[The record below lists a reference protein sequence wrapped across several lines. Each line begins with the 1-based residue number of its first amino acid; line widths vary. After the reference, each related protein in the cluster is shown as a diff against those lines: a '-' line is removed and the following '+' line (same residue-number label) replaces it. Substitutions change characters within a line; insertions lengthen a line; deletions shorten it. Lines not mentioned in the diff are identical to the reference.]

1 MNMQRKQLIPT
12 IIKHTFLILVSFI
25 SLVPFYI
32 AIINAFKKEEYIYSS
47 PMGFSLKSITLDN
60 LIRNFNA
67 PNFNVSRAYLFT
79 FSLVIITFLL
89 VALISSMLSYILSR
103 NRKGFFKG
111 AYLLLLAGMLI
122 PIQVILIP
130 IIQILKSINLMLTAP
145 GLVLLYIAWYM
156 PFTTFVLTGYIS
168 TISPQ
173 LDESAK
179 MDGAGP
185 LLIYFRIILPLIQ
198 PAIASVAIFIMV
210 WTWNDFITPFVIFGS
225 SKFYTVTTGIYRA
238 IGQYTQKWDD
248 VFAIIFY
255 AIAPLAIFYLWL
267 QKFFISGMTVGSVKS

>member
-1 MNMQRKQLIPT
+1 MNIKMKKIIPT
-12 IIKHTFLILVSFI
+12 IVRHFFLLSVAFV

-32 AIINAFKKEEYIYSS
+32 AIVNAFKHQEDIYAN
-47 PMGFSLKSITLDN
+47 PMSIPFRNLTLDN

-67 PNFNVSRAYLFT
+67 PNFNVPRAYFFT
-79 FSLVIITFLL
+79 ISLVLVTLFL
-89 VALISSMLSYILSR
+89 VVVIASMLSYILSR
-103 NRKGFFKG
+103 NRKGFYRV
-111 AYLLLLAGMLI
+111 AYMTLLAGMLI

-130 IIQILKSINLMLTAP
+130 IIQILKFLGLMLSAP

-173 LDESAK
+173 LDESAR

-185 LLIYFRIILPLIQ
+185 ITIFFRIIFPLMK
-198 PAIASVAIFIMV
+198 PALSSVVIFVMV

-248 VFAIIFY
+248 VFAILFF
-255 AIAPLAIFYLWL
+255 AITPLAVMYIWL
-267 QKFFISGMTVGSVKS
+267 QKFFISGLTSGSIKN

>member
-1 MNMQRKQLIPT
+1 MTEKTKRTIQKLIR
-12 IIKHTFLILVSFI
+12 HLFMLAVAFI

-32 AIINAFKKEEYIYSS
+32 AIINAFKVEKDIYAN
-47 PMGFSLKSITLDN
+47 PLTLPLGRLTLENLK
-60 LIRNFNA
+60 RNFIS
-67 PNFNVSRAYLFT
+67 PNFNVPRAYFFT
-79 FSLVIITFLL
+79 IGLVLVTLL
-89 VALISSMLSYILSR
+89 LTVIISSMLSYILSR
-103 NRKGFFKG
+103 NRTGFYRG
-111 AYLLLLAGMLI
+111 AYMLLLAGMLI

-130 IIQILKSINLMLTAP
+130 IIQILKFLGLMLTAP

-173 LDESAK
+173 LDESAR

-185 LLIYFRIILPLIQ
+185 LVIFFRIIFPLLK
-198 PAIASVAIFIMV
+198 PALASVVIFVMV

-248 VFAIIFY
+248 VFAILFY
-255 AIAPLAIFYLWL
+255 AVIPLALSYLWL
-267 QKFFISGMTVGSVKS
+267 QRLFISGLTSGSIKN

>member
-1 MNMQRKQLIPT
+1 MKLRRKEILPLIARHFFLL
-12 IIKHTFLILVSFI
+12 IISFI

-32 AIINAFKKEEYIYSS
+32 AIVNAFKKEKDIYAN
-47 PMGFSLKSITLDN
+47 PMGLPIRSLTLDN

-67 PNFNVSRAYLFT
+67 PNFNVPRAYLFT
-79 FSLVIITFLL
+79 ISLVIVTLIL
-89 VALISSMLSYILSR
+89 VVVIASMMAYIMSR
-103 NRKGFFKG
+103 NRTGFYKA
-111 AYLLLLAGMLI
+111 AYLTLLAGMLI

-130 IIQILKSINLMLTAP
+130 IIQILKVLGLMLTAP

-156 PFTTFVLTGYIS
+156 PFSTFVLTGYIS

-173 LDESAK
+173 LDESAR

-185 LLIYFRIILPLIQ
+185 VLIFFRIILPLMK
-198 PAIASVAIFIMV
+198 PALTSVSIFIMV

-225 SKFYTVTTGIYRA
+225 SKYYTVTTGIFRA

-248 VFAIIFY
+248 VFAILFY
-255 AIAPLAIFYLWL
+255 AITPLAFSYLWL
-267 QKFFISGMTVGSVKS
+267 QKFFISA

>member
-1 MNMQRKQLIPT
+1 
-12 IIKHTFLILVSFI
+12 
-25 SLVPFYI
+25 
-32 AIINAFKKEEYIYSS
+32 
-47 PMGFSLKSITLDN
+47 
-60 LIRNFNA
+60 
-67 PNFNVSRAYLFT
+67 
-79 FSLVIITFLL
+79 
-89 VALISSMLSYILSR
+89 MLM
-103 NRKGFFKG
+103 
-111 AYLLLLAGMLI
+111 LAGMLI

-130 IIQILKSINLMLTAP
+130 IIQILKFLGLMLSAP

-173 LDESAK
+173 LDESAR

-185 LLIYFRIILPLIQ
+185 LVIFFRIIFPLLK
-198 PAIASVAIFIMV
+198 PALASVVIFVMV

-248 VFAIIFY
+248 VFAILFY
-255 AIAPLAIFYLWL
+255 AVIPLALSYLWL
-267 QKFFISGMTVGSVKS
+267 QRLFISGLTSGSIKN

>member
-1 MNMQRKQLIPT
+1 MKIRKNEIIPT
-12 IIKHTFLILVSFI
+12 IIKHFFLLIVSFI

-32 AIINAFKKEEYIYSS
+32 AMINAFKKEKDIYAN
-47 PMGFSLKSITLDN
+47 PMGIPIRNLTFDN

-67 PNFNVSRAYLFT
+67 PNFNVTRAYVFT
-79 FSLVIITFLL
+79 MGLVIVTLLL
-89 VALISSMLSYILSR
+89 VVLISSMMSYILSR
-103 NRKGFFKG
+103 NRTGVFKI
-111 AYLLLLAGMLI
+111 AYMLLLAGMLI

-130 IIQILKSINLMLTAP
+130 VIQILKTIGLMLTAP

-173 LDESAK
+173 LDESAR

-185 LLIYFRIILPLIQ
+185 ILIFFRIIFPLMK
-198 PAIASVAIFIMV
+198 PALISVIIFITV

-225 SKFYTVTTGIYRA
+225 SKFYTVTTGIFRA

-248 VFAIIFY
+248 VFAILFY
-255 AIAPLAIFYLWL
+255 AITPLAICYIWL
-267 QKFFISGMTVGSVKS
+267 QKFFISGLTSGSVKS